1 MDKKDDNL
9 IYEAYLEKNLKLKLA
24 AILCALGIGSGCTS
38 YQNYDQKYDK
48 DKDLSPLIPS
58 FFINDE
64 QKPKVEKEVASILKN
79 NPTIDNDRVINH
91 IKDKYSDQS

>member
-9 IYEAYLEKNLKLKLA
+9 IYEAYLEENLKLKLA
-24 AILCALGIGSGCTS
+24 AILCALGIGGIGSGC
-38 YQNYDQKYDK
+38 QPLPKRYDK
-48 DKDLSPLIPS
+48 GKDFVPLL
-58 FFINDE
+58 FINDE
-64 QKPKVEKEVASILKN
+64 QKSEVEKEVADILEN